1 MEYVCKEILKRLE
14 GSVMNGEANLS
25 VASCKVQGSRRC
37 HEINP
42 ITYQIE
48 EILQIILPVTLEN
61 RIKLLPVAMI

>member
-1 MEYVCKEILKRLE
+1 
-14 GSVMNGEANLS
+14 MNGEANLS